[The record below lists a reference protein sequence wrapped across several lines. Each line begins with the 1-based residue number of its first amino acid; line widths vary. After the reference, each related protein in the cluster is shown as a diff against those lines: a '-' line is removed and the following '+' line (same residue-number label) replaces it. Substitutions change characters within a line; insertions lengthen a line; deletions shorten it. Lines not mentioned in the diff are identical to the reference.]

1 MRSRTDRLSTDQKD
15 CGACDMLRTPAHRLK
30 RSRTAFAFLVLAASI
45 YFAARWGLA
54 SGRIHLPIDFHV
66 FWLSGGRAPH
76 EIYADHPMPFV
87 YPPTALPL
95 FKLVSLLP
103 FIPSYF
109 VWITVSALL
118 FGFGVMRVCGARI
131 AALSFFTPAATK
143 GFLLGQSAML
153 LGGALYGAIRLSP
166 IALGT
171 VFGLVAAVKPQLV
184 LFAPLAFLIRRE
196 WKTLIG
202 MAGSYGLAVLVSL
215 IAYGPAIWV
224 DWVRAFPNFHNI
236 IMRFNVLSMAIT
248 PAGRAE
254 YLGLPPLPVLLGSA
268 AIGVAAVVVMAK
280 RVEGELLIA
289 LIAGASLAAS
299 PYAHTH
305 DTMALIPACF
315 ALLLKGSWPMAI
327 VAAMIITGTAAL
339 TPIGLL
345 VGLVIAALCRPGAN
359 IASDKRQARNAF
371 GGAV

>member
-1 MRSRTDRLSTDQKD
+1 MLPASAKSMRQ
-15 CGACDMLRTPAHRLK
+15 A
-30 RSRTAFAFLVLAASI
+30 RTAFVILVLAVST
-45 YFAARWGLA
+45 YLAARWGLA

-66 FWLSGGRAPH
+66 LWQTGSRSQH
-76 EIYADHPMPFV
+76 EVYADHPMPFV
-87 YPPTALPL
+87 YPPTSLPL

-109 VWITVSALL
+109 VWITFSALL
-118 FGFGVMRVCGARI
+118 FGFAVMRVSGAKV
-131 AALSFFTPAATK
+131 AALAFFTPAAIK

-153 LGGALYGAIRLSP
+153 LGGALFAAIRLSP
-166 IALGT
+166 LALGA

-184 LFAPLAFLIRRE
+184 LLAPLAFLMRRE

-202 MAGSYGLAVLVSL
+202 MAGSFGLAVLISL

-224 DWVRAFPNFHNI
+224 DWVRAFPHFHDV
-236 IMRFNVLSMAIT
+236 IMRFNVLSMTIT

-254 YLGLPPLPVLLGSA
+254 YLGLPVLPVLLASA
-268 AIGVAAVVVMAK
+268 AIGLAAVVVMAK
-280 RVEGELLIA
+280 RVEGEMLIG

-305 DTMALIPACF
+305 DTMALIPACI
-315 ALLLKGSWPMAI
+315 ALLSKGSWSMAI
-327 VAAMIITGTAAL
+327 AAAMIITGTAAL

-345 VGLVIAALCRPGAN
+345 AGLIIAALCRRGAN
-359 IASDKRQARNAF
+359 SASNPC
-371 GGAV
+371 